1 MAKMTEKKKGK
12 IKWWLTITSVI
23 LSIATLVAV
32 CVGLGN
38 IADTKKV
45 DTNDYAIGTIAE
57 TGKIVE
63 SKQSAYMKDAESVD
77 GLVIDIDE
85 ETATI
90 TYKVAFYDEDGKFIS
105 MTESQETDFDTA
117 NVPENAETFRVVI
130 TPYQVDGENVE
141 LNIFNMGKYTSQ
153 LDVSYNK

>member
-1 MAKMTEKKKGK
+1 MKLSEKKKGK
-12 IKWWLTITSVI
+12 LKWLLTITSVV
-23 LSIATLVAV
+23 LSVITLVAV

-38 IADTKKV
+38 LADTKNV
-45 DTNDYAIGTIAE
+45 DRNDYAIGTIAE

-63 SKQSAYMKDAESVD
+63 SKQHAYMKDAENVD

-85 ETATI
+85 ENATI
-90 TYKVAFYDEDGKFIS
+90 TYKVAFYDADGNFIS
-105 MTESQETDFDTA
+105 MTETMSEDFDTT
-117 NVPENAETFRVVI
+117 NIPENADTFRVEI
-130 TPYQVDGENVE
+130 TPNQVDGENVE

>member
-1 MAKMTEKKKGK
+1 MKMTEKKKGK
-12 IKWWLTITSVI
+12 LKWLLTIVSVV
-23 LSIATLVAV
+23 LSVATLVAV
-32 CVGLGN
+32 CVGLGK

-45 DTNDYAIGTIAE
+45 DNGDYAIGTIVAE
-57 TGKIVE
+57 SGKIVE

-77 GLVIDIDE
+77 GLVIEIDE

-105 MTESQETDFDTA
+105 MTDELESDFDATTIPETA
-117 NVPENAETFRVVI
+117 DTFRVVI

-153 LDVSYNK
+153 LDVSFNK

>member
-1 MAKMTEKKKGK
+1 MKKGK
-12 IKWWLTITSVI
+12 LKWLLTIVSVV

-32 CVGLGN
+32 CVGLN
-38 IADTKKV
+38 NLADTKSV
-45 DTNDYAIGTIAE
+45 NNGDYSIGAISE

-77 GLVIDIDE
+77 GLTIDIDE

-90 TYKVAFYDEDGKFIS
+90 TYKVAFYDEDGNFIS
-105 MTESQETDFDTA
+105 MTESMESDFDA
-117 NVPENAETFRVVI
+117 NNIPENADTFRVMI

-153 LDVSYNK
+153 LDVSFNK

>member
-1 MAKMTEKKKGK
+1 MTTKKKNK
-12 IKWWLTITSVI
+12 LKWFLTITSVI

-32 CVGLGN
+32 CVGLKN
-38 IADTKKV
+38 LTDTKSVSKS
-45 DTNDYAIGTIAE
+45 DYAIGTINE

-77 GLVIDIDE
+77 GLVIEIDE

-105 MTESQETDFDTA
+105 MTENQDADFDTT
-117 NVPENAETFRVVI
+117 NIPETADTFRVVV

-141 LNIFNMGKYTSQ
+141 LNIFNVGKYTSQ
-153 LDVSYNK
+153 LDVSFNK

>member
-1 MAKMTEKKKGK
+1 MKMSEKKKSK
-12 IKWWLTITSVI
+12 VKWWLTIVSVF

-38 IADTKKV
+38 LADTKNVSKS
-45 DTNDYAIGTIAE
+45 DYAIGTISE

-63 SKQSAYMKDAESVD
+63 SKQSAYMKDAETID

-85 ETATI
+85 DTATI

-117 NVPENAETFRVVI
+117 NIPETADTFRVVI

-141 LNIFNMGKYTSQ
+141 MNIFNMSKYTSQ
-153 LDVSYNK
+153 LDITFNK

>member
-1 MAKMTEKKKGK
+1 MTKKKNK
-12 IKWWLTITSVI
+12 LKLI
-23 LSIATLVAV
+23 LSCVSIVLSIITLVALV
-32 CVGLGN
+32 VGLNN
-38 IADTKKV
+38 ITTQTKDVSKS
-45 DTNDYAIGTIAE
+45 DYAVGTINE

-63 SKQSAYMKDAESVD
+63 SKKSAYMKDAETID
-77 GLVIDIDE
+77 GLTIEIDE

-105 MTESQETDFDTA
+105 ITESLDADFDATNIPETA
-117 NVPENAETFRVVI
+117 DTFRVVI

-153 LDVSYNK
+153 LDVSFSK

>member
-1 MAKMTEKKKGK
+1 MKLSERKKGK
-12 IKWWLTITSVI
+12 VKWWLTITSVI

-38 IADTKKV
+38 IADTKNVSKS
-45 DTNDYAIGTIAE
+45 DYAIGTINE

-63 SKQSAYMKDAESVD
+63 SKQSAYMKDAETID

-90 TYKVAFYDEDGKFIS
+90 TYKVAFYDEDGNFIS
-105 MTESQETDFDTA
+105 MTDAQETDFDTA
-117 NVPENAETFRVVI
+117 NVPENADTFRVVI
-130 TPYQVDGENVE
+130 TPYAVDGENVE
-141 LNIFNMGKYTSQ
+141 LNIFNVSKYTSQ